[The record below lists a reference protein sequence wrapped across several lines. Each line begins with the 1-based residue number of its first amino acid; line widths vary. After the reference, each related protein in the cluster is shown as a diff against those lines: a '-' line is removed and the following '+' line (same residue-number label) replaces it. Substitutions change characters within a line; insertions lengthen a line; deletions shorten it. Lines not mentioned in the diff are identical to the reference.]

1 MADDEFDITWKEG
14 RDPRFAGGWPGYRPG
29 HRTDTANGL
38 RVEYDVPVELRDG
51 TTIYI
56 DLLRPDTD
64 GEYPVLV
71 SWAPYGKHHPESK
84 HQDNLP
90 GSGVSSADLSEYTVF
105 ESPDPAYFCGHGYA
119 MIHADPRGAWGS
131 AGDLTLMSEQ
141 EARDCYDL
149 IEWAGTRDWSNGRV
163 GMTGVSYLAWTQ
175 WRVAAMDPPHL
186 AAINP
191 QEGVSDFYREAA
203 YHGGIPSTFMSTLM
217 PSWSYSQ
224 NRVEDIER
232 MTEEHPLFDDYWASK
247 NADLSAIET
256 PAYVVASWSDQGLHT
271 RGTLEAFKQ
280 MQSTEKWLRVH
291 GRKKWEDFYQ
301 DYERQRQFF
310 DKFLKGIDSEVD
322 HWPRVRLEIRER
334 YYVGNERGEDDWP
347 IPRTDYVPLYLD
359 ARDQS
364 LREEPVEEAATV
376 RYDVDDAPAET
387 EQVQFQTIFDAATE
401 LTGYMKLKLWVE
413 ADGADD
419 MDLFVTVDK
428 VDRTGDRVPFATQ
441 TLYETGPVAFG
452 WLRASHRELD
462 EERST
467 PQQPVHSHTDE
478 RTLEPGEVVPVEI
491 EIWPS
496 STAFAAGE
504 GLRLTIAGSDI
515 YPDPATEYYCHRPL
529 VNAGDHVVH
538 TGESYDSHL
547 LVPVV
552 PDR

>member
-1 MADDEFDITWKEG
+1 MEDDAFEITWKDG
-14 RDPRFAGGWPGYRPG
+14 LDPRYGSGWPGYRPG
-29 HRTDTANGL
+29 SRTDATNGL

-51 TTIYI
+51 VTIYI
-56 DLLRPDTD
+56 DILKPVAEGT
-64 GEYPVLV
+64 YPVLV
-71 SWAPYGKHHPESK
+71 CWAPYGKHHPESK
-84 HQDNLP
+84 HQENLP
-90 GSGVSSADLSEYTVF
+90 GSGVSSADLSEYAIF
-105 ESPDPAYFCGHGYA
+105 ESPDPAYFCSNGYA
-119 MIHADPRGAWGS
+119 MIHADPRGSWGS
-131 AGDLTLMSEQ
+131 EGDLTLMTEQ
-141 EARDCYDL
+141 EAQDCYDL

-191 QEGVSDFYREAA
+191 HEGVSDFYREAA
-203 YHGGIPSTFMSTLM
+203 YHGGIPSTFMATLM

-247 NADLSAIET
+247 NADLSAITT

-280 MQSTEKWLRVH
+280 MQSEDKWLRVH

-310 DKFLKGIDSEVD
+310 DKFLKEIDSEVD
-322 HWPRVRLEIRER
+322 HWPEVNIEVRDR
-334 YYVGNERGEDDWP
+334 YYVGNYRAESEWP
-347 IPRTDYVPLYLD
+347 LDRTDYTALYLD
-359 ARDQS
+359 ARDMTMQGTA
-364 LREEPVEEAATV
+364 VQATATV
-376 RYDVDDAPAET
+376 RYDVDDAPDET
-387 EQVQFQTIFDAATE
+387 ENVQFEHHFDESTE
-401 LTGYMKLKLWVE
+401 LTGHMKLKLWAE

-462 EERST
+462 AERST
-467 PQQPVHSHTDE
+467 PHQPVHPHTSE
-478 RTLEPGEVVPVEI
+478 RKLKDGEIVPVEI

-496 STAFAAGE
+496 STAFEAGE
-504 GLRLTIAGSDI
+504 RLRLTVQGSDI
-515 YPDPATEYYCHRPL
+515 HPDPATEYYCHRPL
-529 VNAGDHVVH
+529 VNEGDHIIH
-538 TGESYDSHL
+538 TGGEFDSHL
-547 LVPVV
+547 LVPVI
-552 PDR
+552 PDA